1 MFIIILFFSPD
12 LPASG
17 DSPGSLLGRS
27 RGSGRRE
34 EAGLLIARNL
44 ARCEPSDRKLD
55 LMARES
61 VRRLVAEWILHLE
74 NLLPRSITGR
84 SQAMGFQSTTCFIFF
99 QSDYPSVSIDDF
111 ASHEAADFWIRKTLG
126 RSGGARLQRR
136 CLHRTEGRCFL
147 WGRLKDTPLF
157 RLPPPRLLRFP
168 TRIGGPTSIQILRKE
183 EKKKPGLIL
192 RSLDFFSLPPGP
204 LSSSGSLCPIFFLFF
219 LFFLFC
225 V

>member
-84 SQAMGFQSTTCFIFF
+84 SQAMGFQSTTCFIF
-99 QSDYPSVSIDDF
+99 SRATTPPS
-111 ASHEAADFWIRKTLG
+111 ASTTSRRTKPLI
-126 RSGGARLQRR
+126 SGSARLLEEIRWR
-136 CLHRTEGRCFL
+136 EASA
-147 WGRLKDTPLF
+147 PM
-157 RLPPPRLLRFP
+157 
-168 TRIGGPTSIQILRKE
+168 PTSYRGAMFSLGSSQRHASISTPSSKASSIPNKNWRPYVNTDSEKRRKE
-183 EKKKPGLIL
+183 EARPDSKKPRFFFPPARASLIFWFPA
-192 RSLDFFSLPPGP
+192 SH
-204 LSSSGSLCPIFFLFF
+204 FFLFF
-219 LFFLFC
+219 F
-225 V
+225 VSQI